1 MSHSTTQKRKAQASF
16 EGPSG
21 QKSASKRHRPLE
33 ASEESDDNDID
44 EYIPASNKASK
55 GVSSSGKSAK
65 HKSRPTKAI
74 KMSVDNEDTSHATT
88 PISDTLTNRK
98 GPNGRPLSREQL
110 RKANHSLIER
120 RRREKM
126 NKAFADLRSMVPGF
140 SAESEGLK
148 GEFKLE
154 VSCIGSIDSTQT

>member
-1 MSHSTTQKRKAQASF
+1 MSHSTAQKRKAQASF
-16 EGPSG
+16 EGPPG
-21 QKSASKRHRPLE
+21 QKSTSKRHRPVE
-33 ASEESDDNDID
+33 VSEESDDNDND
-44 EYIPASNKASK
+44 EYIPASNKASRAIP
-55 GVSSSGKSAK
+55 SSGKNAK

-74 KMSVDNEDTSHATT
+74 NMSVDNDDTSHATP

-126 NKAFADLRSMVPGF
+126 NKAFADLRSMVPGL

-154 VSCIGSIDSTQT
+154 VSRIGSVNCIQT